1 MLPLYL
7 AVEGTPVEES
17 GPNPVIPNVGELIIG
32 LLTFAIVVFVLMKYA
47 WPRMEATFQ
56 VRRDAIEGGIKR
68 AEEAQAEAQRLLGE
82 YRQQLSEAR
91 TEAAQ
96 IRDNARAEGQRIIE
110 EMRTTAQ
117 EESVR
122 IVARGE
128 EQLTMQR
135 QQVVRELR
143 GEIGTLATGL
153 AERVVGETLA
163 DDPAR
168 QRTIDRFLDDLDVMA
183 QSVPAGVGA
192 GTAAGLTGST
202 GDGSGGAAP
211 AGGSTPGGSTGDAAD
226 GGATGGATGG
236 ASGGSSSGGS
246 SSGGS
251 APDGGVGPGGGP
263 TGSGRTGFPP
273 GPTAGGSGST
283 GGGSGGSGGGA
294 GGSGGGSRGSGGGA
308 GGGPGPDESG
318 GRGGGGRSR
327 RRG

>member
-7 AVEGTPVEES
+7 AAQPAEES
-17 GPNPVIPNVGELIIG
+17 GPNPVIPNGAELIIG
-32 LLTFAIVVFVLMKYA
+32 LLTFGIVVFVLMKYA
-47 WPRMEATFQ
+47 WPQMEATFQ
-56 VRRDAIEGGIKR
+56 ARRDAIEGGIKR
-68 AEEAQAEAQRLLGE
+68 AEEAQAEAQRLLTE

-117 EESVR
+117 EESGR

-168 QRTIDRFLDDLDVMA
+168 QRTIDRFLDDLDLMA

-192 GTAAGLTGST
+192 GGATTG
-202 GDGSGGAAP
+202 A
-211 AGGSTPGGSTGDAAD
+211 AGGSAGGGSAGDASDGGGPSGGVSGGGAPGGGVSG
-226 GGATGGATGG
+226 GG
-236 ASGGSSSGGS
+236 ASGGGASG
-246 SSGGS
+246 GGS
-251 APDGGVGPGGGP
+251 A
-263 TGSGRTGFPP
+263 
-273 GPTAGGSGST
+273 
-283 GGGSGGSGGGA
+283 SGGSGESGESA
-294 GGSGGGSRGSGGGA
+294 GSGGGTDSGSG
-308 GGGPGPDESG
+308 PDDSG
-318 GRGGGGRSR
+318 GRGGGRSR